1 MKRFCFLLLCL
12 GLTKLWAQD
21 IETRIIY
28 VADAKTA
35 CENNGVIS
43 SCYKIKTH
51 KDSNWSVFPYEIE
64 GFIYEPGV
72 ETKIEMQLVQR
83 FNQTTQTLETT
94 YNYIKT
100 LETINTVLDD
110 PKLLGFCNWK
120 LLNIEQYLKVVPN
133 VRKANASIRFNID
146 SGFADGFGG
155 CNGFYV
161 PCKYEK
167 GIIHFGIAQSTLLSC
182 SNDDIEKK
190 VMDAL
195 KGKAAFYFRNNMLFV
210 VCENL
215 MTLHFRPAKRIDSLI
230 AVLNQ
235 PAVVSRGNT
244 FANLG
249 NGTYYVTLDEVQQAA
264 KKDYTFNSKVLSAT
278 EKQSYQCIL
287 ENIEPND
294 PLKGIYISKKIS
306 ADKQSYNA
314 DLLFKDGSKKRI
326 QIKNVL

>member
-1 MKRFCFLLLCL
+1 
-12 GLTKLWAQD
+12 
-21 IETRIIY
+21 
-28 VADAKTA
+28 
-35 CENNGVIS
+35 
-43 SCYKIKTH
+43 
-51 KDSNWSVFPYEIE
+51 
-64 GFIYEPGV
+64 
-72 ETKIEMQLVQR
+72 
-83 FNQTTQTLETT
+83 
-94 YNYIKT
+94 
-100 LETINTVLDD
+100 
-110 PKLLGFCNWK
+110 
-120 LLNIEQYLKVVPN
+120 
-133 VRKANASIRFNID
+133 
-146 SGFADGFGG
+146 
-155 CNGFYV
+155 
-161 PCKYEK
+161 
-167 GIIHFGIAQSTLLSC
+167 
-182 SNDDIEKK
+182 
-190 VMDAL
+190 
-195 KGKAAFYFRNNMLFV
+195 MLFV

-278 EKQSYQCIL
+278 EKQSNQCIL

-294 PLKGIYISKKIS
+294 PLKGIYISKKLS